1 MSAIADGVDFFL
13 NILSFDNASKPKA
26 SRPAIV
32 NSISFSFEQSI
43 LDRIDRWKSST
54 KNCADDADVRTYLKK
69 LGLVLRATINDD
81 PSSFS

>member
-54 KNCADDADVRTYLKK
+54 KNCADDADVRTYLK
-69 LGLVLRATINDD
+69 LGLVLRATINNDD